1 VSIAGTSGGGP
12 WLCWA
17 ERGKVIADMS
27 LWDDDPADLVDGTDK
42 ARLEAVLRSLGI
54 DGDYTENHPDQRART
69 ACHGCPGCARARSS
83 ARVCRWAGVMCGMA
97 PSKSA

>member
-54 DGDYTENHPDQRART
+54 DGDYTENHPHAVAAAVVEAITGVLITRELLEDCTFTVWGT
-69 ACHGCPGCARARSS
+69 AVWS
-83 ARVCRWAGVMCGMA
+83 
-97 PSKSA
+97 